1 MLTNKQ
7 EGMKEEI
14 LAEMAQGAT
23 LEEIKDRAGE
33 WIDNHLPIYN
43 HEIIKEWQEMPSEY
57 DDQGAEF
64 YGVGADWITI
74 IRLMILDLHYY
85 YSDLL
90 DEVFNEIEQDQAV
103 SA

>member
-1 MLTNKQ
+1 
-7 EGMKEEI
+7 MKEEI
-14 LAEMAQGAT
+14 LAEMARGAT

-43 HEIIKEWQEMPSEY
+43 YEILNQWQAMPGDY
-57 DDQGAEF
+57 DDRGAEE
-64 YGVGADWITI
+64 YGTREIKI
-74 IRLMILDLHYY
+74 IDLMSLDLHLY

-90 DEVFNEIEQDQAV
+90 SEVFDDIEQDLASNEEK

>member
-14 LAEMAQGAT
+14 LAEIAQGAT

-43 HEIIKEWQEMPSEY
+43 HEIIKEWQEMPGDY
-57 DDQGAEF
+57 DDRGAEE
-64 YGVGADWITI
+64 YGTREIKI
-74 IRLMILDLHYY
+74 IDLMSLDLHLY

-90 DEVFNEIEQDQAV
+90 DEVFNDIEQDQAV